1 MKNINYEA
9 LKGDEHV
16 CKSWSLMP
24 FKIDDNYE
32 YISKNTIFNFF
43 STIILIPI
51 AIILFFFN
59 KIFLGFEIEGKENK
73 IKDSGFVSVSNH
85 IHYLDCTFIGLIN
98 YPNRVYY
105 PTIQE
110 NFKIPFVRHLIK
122 LLCAIPIPKERKHKD
137 KFYKQINEALE
148 KNNILHMYPEGSLWP
163 YYENIRDFKYGA
175 FKIAVEA
182 NKPIQPIRFV
192 FVNPDGIQ
200 KLYKRK
206 KCIHAIILPAI
217 YPDEALE
224 YKERIEDLRNKTYD
238 AICKGGN

>member
-1 MKNINYEA
+1 MYKRQ
-9 LKGDEHV
+9 
-16 CKSWSLMP
+16 
-24 FKIDDNYE
+24 
-32 YISKNTIFNFF
+32 
-43 STIILIPI
+43 
-51 AIILFFFN
+51 
-59 KIFLGFEIEGKENK
+59 
-73 IKDSGFVSVSNH
+73 VSNH

-217 YPDEALE
+217 YPDETLE

-238 AICKGGN
+238 AICKGGK

>member
-1 MKNINYEA
+1 MVTLYVDADDTILDSSKAVIEILNEKYNLSPAKTILDLEDWNYHSIC
-9 LKGDEHV
+9 DEV
-16 CKSWSLMP
+16 TPAEVTEIYNSKD
-24 FKIDDNYE
+24 FFDRVKI
-32 YISKNTIFNFF
+32 K
-43 STIILIPI
+43 
-51 AIILFFFN
+51 
-59 KIFLGFEIEGKENK
+59 KGFE
-73 IKDSGFVSVSNH
+73 
-85 IHYLDCTFIGLIN
+85 
-98 YPNRVYY
+98 
-105 PTIQE
+105 
-110 NFKIPFVRHLIK
+110 NFW
-122 LLCAIPIPKERKHKD
+122 RKHKD
-137 KFYKQINEALE
+137 KFYKQINAALE
-148 KNNILHMYPEGSLWP
+148 KNDILHMYPEGSLWP